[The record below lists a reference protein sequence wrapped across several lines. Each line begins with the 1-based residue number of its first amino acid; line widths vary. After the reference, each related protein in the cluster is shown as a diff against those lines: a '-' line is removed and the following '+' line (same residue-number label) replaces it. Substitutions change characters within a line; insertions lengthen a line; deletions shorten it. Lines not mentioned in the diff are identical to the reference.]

1 MSKLSS
7 EDIKKI
13 LKNNEPKS
21 KKILSDEASY
31 SDFMKE
37 LNKKM
42 KNIKVNNKKLNELV
56 ENIELLIS
64 MVQDYYHK
72 KYTAIPVK
80 SILSVIGGLIYV
92 LAPVDAIP
100 DYIPVVGYVDDIAVI
115 ALVLKLIDSDLQDYK
130 AWKAKQKNYK
140 ASQGLN

>member
-31 SDFMKE
+31 NDFMKE
-37 LNKKM
+37 VNKKM
-42 KNIKVNNKKLNELV
+42 KSIKTNNNNLNKLIED
-56 ENIELLIS
+56 IELLVG

-72 KYTAIPVK
+72 RYTVIPVK
-80 SILSVIGGLIYV
+80 SILSIIGGLIYV
-92 LAPVDAIP
+92 IAPVDAIP
-100 DYIPVVGYVDDIAVI
+100 DFIPVVGYVDDAGVI
-115 ALVLKLIDSDLQDYK
+115 ALVLNLIDSDLQAYK
-130 AWKAKQKNYK
+130 KWKSSQKN
-140 ASQGLN
+140 